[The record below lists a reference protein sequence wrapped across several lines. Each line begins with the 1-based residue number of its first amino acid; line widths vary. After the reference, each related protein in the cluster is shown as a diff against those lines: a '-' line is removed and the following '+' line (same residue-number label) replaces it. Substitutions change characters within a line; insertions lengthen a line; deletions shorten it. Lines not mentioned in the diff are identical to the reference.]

1 MLLLCHSSSFEILPK
16 LFAGQFL
23 AVAIASVYH
32 AHAMKFLLLICLLTA
47 TCSAQSRPTTTAG
60 DETQQL
66 LQALADAPGPSGF
79 EEPVRK
85 IMVERMKPLSE
96 KLSYDGLGSVIAVQ
110 GSSGPRIMVDA
121 HMDELGGMVRRVTN
135 DGYLTMQMLGG
146 WLDQALVDQRWT
158 ILGSKGPVRAIT
170 GIRDIHIVPQ
180 EERTKVYPRESV
192 FLDVGAKNA
201 AEVAAMG
208 LEPGDPVVPDAPFAV
223 MNGTQNYLGKGWD
236 DRVGCAVVIEAM
248 KKLAHA
254 PHPNQIFWV
263 ATVQEEIGVR
273 GAHTSSEIVKP
284 EIGIAIEGGV
294 TRDAP
299 GVHPEEAQELL
310 GGGPAIFLYDS
321 SALPNLK
328 LISLIKQTAKEK
340 AIPLQSDLIQGYGDD
355 SSEMQKSN
363 GGAPTVNMVVPVRYT
378 HSHNGIMNRGDF
390 DKMVD
395 LLVAILQKLDA
406 KTVTNLRDFT
416 PQ

>member
-1 MLLLCHSSSFEILPK
+1 
-16 LFAGQFL
+16 
-23 AVAIASVYH
+23 
-32 AHAMKFLLLICLLTA
+32 MKICLSLFLLFSLA
-47 TCSAQSRPTTTAG
+47 SFAQSRPAAG

-66 LQALADAPGPSGF
+66 LQALADAAAPSGF
-79 EEPVRK
+79 EGPVRK
-85 IMVERMKPLSE
+85 IMVEHMKPLAE

-110 GSSGPRIMVDA
+110 GSSGPRVMVDA
-121 HMDELGGMVRRVTN
+121 HMDELGGVVRRVSN

-158 ILGSKGPVRAIT
+158 IIGSKGPVRAIT

-180 EERTKVYPRESV
+180 EERTKVYPRESI

-201 AEVAAMG
+201 AEVAALG

-223 MNGTQNYLGKGWD
+223 MNGAQNYPNQNYLGKGWD

-263 ATVQEEIGVR
+263 ATVQEEIGLR

-294 TRDAP
+294 TRDAR
-299 GVHPEEAQELL
+299 
-310 GGGPAIFLYDS
+310 
-321 SALPNLK
+321 SA
-328 LISLIKQTAKEK
+328 SGRGAGTAWWR
-340 AIPLQSDLIQGYGDD
+340 A
-355 SSEMQKSN
+355 
-363 GGAPTVNMVVPVRYT
+363 
-378 HSHNGIMNRGDF
+378 GDF
-390 DKMVD
+390 S
-395 LLVAILQKLDA
+395 L
-406 KTVTNLRDFT
+406 
-416 PQ
+416 